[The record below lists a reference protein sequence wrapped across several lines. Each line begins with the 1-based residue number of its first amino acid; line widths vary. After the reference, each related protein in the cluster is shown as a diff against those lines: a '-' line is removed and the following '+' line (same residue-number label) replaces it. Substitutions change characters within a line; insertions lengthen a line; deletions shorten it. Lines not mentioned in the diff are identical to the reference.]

1 MKQKKPLNLDEIIKK
16 SKHDLVQ
23 EDAANKTKVDGL
35 NTVFNR
41 HLASAYQGK
50 PITHNRKMNEE
61 ETKAAE
67 KILQQQ
73 PIDAILRMPEDLE
86 RGFEINKTPKSSRS
100 TYRSLLRWWLE
111 RMKGYSWYPHNQQSA
126 STLIQDECSPGR
138 VVSGRRSYTE
148 KQLTSRRGFREK
160 YRFDIAQGSAKL
172 QQQYNEYLQHLET
185 LYQKGQLKPEGVE
198 FYIRELLLTLG
209 FLEEKLGIPAQEIT
223 MEHIAPIL
231 IPQELD
237 ELSYRERT
245 ERIVQAD
252 CYINSWTQQYFTWMR
267 ERNNGLSPKT
277 QNNKCSSWKHVAK
290 FLHRPYVRLEKD
302 YDTLPVIQKFSELGS
317 EIYQN
322 VKRWHK
328 QKASVSD
335 TDAKWPDVID
345 GETALTTVRKLVVE
359 RCRLEA
365 RFRRKNGAYKEGHVI
380 AENLQVF
387 LKWLFMTDVPARRQN
402 VYRTTRISL
411 SCPVQRPASVPIG
424 GLYFPLPDSTLREHH
439 PDGTIADNYLARI
452 YSYKDQVFPE
462 GRWMLQIYCY
472 KTDDKYGCYEMML
485 IDRTFE
491 DGSTVYDH
499 FERYLCG
506 VWREGGFKDRHL
518 YSWWDKDLQGKTGH
532 WLTRGW
538 MEFDSPDTYPLM
550 FNGKVVGRWGY
561 LFPLPTTGCL
571 ASKSSFAGSF
581 ERTSYHLIGKRITP
595 HIIRNFWATW
605 GHQVGLSAQEMESL
619 AFAMGHSVSTL
630 KNIYDRCSPQEK
642 SRPIYKAIERL
653 LFQHL
658 PPPPDDPVE
667 GLQRFQQPLDV
678 AEALRQFSPEDRLKI
693 WRMVNGDET

>member
-1 MKQKKPLNLDEIIKK
+1 MQIKKPLSLGEVIKK
-16 SKHDLVQ
+16 SQQDLLA
-23 EDAANKTKVDGL
+23 EDSANKSKVDGL

-50 PITHNRKMNEE
+50 PITQNRKMNEE

-86 RGFEINKTPKSSRS
+86 FGFELNNTPKSSRN
-100 TYRSLLRWWLE
+100 TYRSLLRWWIG
-111 RMKGYSWYPHNQQSA
+111 RIQSYSWYPHEDKPVSKM
-126 STLIQDECSPGR
+126 IQDECSPGR
-138 VVSGRRSYTE
+138 FVSGRRSYAE
-148 KQLTSRRGFREK
+148 KPLTSGRGFNEK
-160 YRFDIAQGSAKL
+160 YRFDITQGSTKL
-172 QQQYNEYLQHLET
+172 QKQYNEYLQHLEE
-185 LYQKGQLKPEGVE
+185 LHQNEQLGLGGIE
-198 FYIRELLLTLG
+198 FYDKEVLLALG
-209 FLEEKLGIPAQEIT
+209 FFHEGLGIPAQDLT
-223 MEHIAPIL
+223 LEHIAPVL

-252 CYINSWTQQYFTWMR
+252 CYINSWTQQCFTWIR
-267 ERNNGLSPKT
+267 ERNNSLSPKT

-302 YDTLPVIQKFSELGS
+302 YDTLPVIQKFVDLGS
-317 EIYQN
+317 QIHTK
-322 VKRWHK
+322 VKRWNK
-328 QKASVSD
+328 QKMSVSD
-335 TDAKWPDVID
+335 MDAKWPDVVE
-345 GETALTTVRKLVVE
+345 GETALTTIRKLVVE

-380 AENLQVF
+380 AENLEVY
-387 LKWLFMTDVPARRQN
+387 LKWAFMTDVPARRSK
-402 VYRTTRISL
+402 VYRTAKVAL
-411 SCPVQRPASVPIG
+411 SCSIQRPASVPPD
-424 GLYFPLPDSTLREHH
+424 GLYFPIPDLMVRERH
-439 PDGTIADNYLARI
+439 PDGTIADNYLAKV

-472 KTDDKYGCYEMML
+472 KTDDDYGRYEMML

-491 DGSTVYDH
+491 DGTTFYDH
-499 FERYLCG
+499 IERYLCG
-506 VWREGGFKDRHL
+506 VWREGGFKDRHV
-518 YSWWDKDLQGKTGH
+518 YSWWDKNLQGKTGH

-538 MEFDSPDTYPLM
+538 MEFDSPQTYPLM
-550 FNGKVVGRWGY
+550 FNGEAVGRWGY

-571 ASKSSFAGSF
+571 AAEASFAGSF

-595 HIIRNFWATW
+595 HINRNFWATW

-642 SRPIYKAIERL
+642 SRPIYEAIDRL
-653 LFQHL
+653 LFQQL
-658 PPPPDDPVE
+658 PPPPEDQVE
-667 GLQRFQQPLDV
+667 SPAPLHHPLDI
-678 AEALRQFSPEDRLKI
+678 AEALRQLSPEDRLKI
-693 WRMVNGDET
+693 WRIVNGEDA